1 MWRVL
6 GIFLLK
12 RKKSQHE
19 INSSMTMMDLVTV
32 KNDNSSYITINVVPE
47 QLQLLS
53 MPLVRIR
60 RQFSSSCMSSH
71 NDKLPNDG
79 TDMSNNKNY
88 T

>member
-1 MWRVL
+1 MWKVL

-19 INSSMTMMDLVTV
+19 INSSMTAMDLVTV

-60 RQFSSSCMSSH
+60 RQSSSSCMSIH